1 MIASR
6 RTLMMLMMLCAAIAA
21 TVLCN
26 GSALALERHVF
37 SSSFSGSGANA
48 LSDPQG
54 VAVDESTGDVYVVD
68 RGNNRVEVFSASGT
82 FISAFGTAGSGN
94 GQLNGPTQI
103 AVDNSSG
110 LPGDVYVLDA
120 GNHRVEVFNAKG
132 EYQAQVGNADLEAA
146 EPSLPAGAIVN
157 GIAVDKSGTLWI
169 FDGNY
174 GHYTFGPGG
183 ALPGNFGGLWGTGGK
198 NVLIAPVFAIDSSGT
213 FDPSDPS
220 ETFPY
225 IDFLSGETGQFVDGY
240 GKFAPGQVEKC
251 GCRITAL
258 ATDPA
263 NGDLYVDHVTSVE
276 HFPISSEPLGFH
288 PRHEEQSLAHEA
300 VGDSFGTGHLVEG
313 AGVAVDGVTKYVYV
327 ADAAGNSVDIFNPI
341 ILADATTEAA
351 SGVAETAATL
361 NGTVNP
367 DGLAVSS
374 CRFEYGTEPGVYPN
388 AVACSSNP
396 GAGST
401 SVPVSAPLSGLT
413 PVTIYYY
420 RVAVTNANGANYG
433 SERSFT
439 TPGLPAID
447 GSSAKVHSTEKT
459 GQTHATL
466 QAQINPDG
474 RETTYSFEYG
484 ETTSYGTSVPLPAQA
499 IGAGQQPVSVPA
511 SELSGLTLGTT
522 YHYRVVAGNEYG
534 TVDGPDQT
542 FTTVGAAALE
552 SESVTNVRATSATLQ
567 AQINPLGVDT
577 SAYFQYGTAS
587 CVANPASCSDAPLP
601 PGTDIG
607 FGEGGQSVS
616 IHLQGLM
623 PNTLYHYRVLAK
635 NALGVAESVE
645 ETFTTPPS
653 GSSFV
658 LPDGRRWE
666 LVSAPNKHGSLI
678 QSISEYGV
686 IQAAAGGAAF
696 TYVANAPT
704 ETQPAG
710 YSTAVQ
716 VFATRG
722 PSGWSSNDIA
732 TRHNQS
738 TSVGPG
744 YGDEYRFFSP
754 DLSLGLVEPKGPFT
768 PLEGEEASP
777 EATERTEYLRH
788 DSTCQ
793 STPSTCYT
801 PLVTAANVPPG
812 VKFGGTN
819 QFSSNVHVRGASKD
833 LSHVILSSEGVGLTS
848 TPGDNG
854 GLYEWAAGRLQPVSI
869 LPAGEGGAPTGGDLG
884 ISGAGGDTRHAVS
897 DDGSRVF
904 WTVGQGGPPTRLY
917 MRDVAKGEAGETLSV
932 GTHAS
937 TEFEIASSD
946 GSRVFFVGKEK
957 SEESGKLEVCDVVEV
972 AGKLACKVTLLAP
985 GIPQRAGVLGASE
998 DGSYVYFV
1006 SRSVLASKAVSGA
1019 ENLYADHDNGGKWEP
1034 ELVATLSPEDNN
1046 DWTSIS
1052 LPQLTSRVSP
1062 DGRWLAFMSQRS
1074 LTGYDNTDA
1083 VSGQP
1088 DQGVFLFNQSA
1099 GRLVCV
1105 SCNPTGGRPVGVQ
1118 YKSPE
1123 SFLGQRLVGGNRVWP
1138 SSTWLAANIPGWT
1151 PFETDRAAYQSRYLS
1166 NSGRLFFNSSDALAP
1181 QDVNGTEDV
1190 YQYEPPGIGGCT
1202 TASITFSERSGGCV
1216 GLISSGSSAEESA
1229 FLDAS
1234 ENGGDVFFLTTSKL
1248 VSQDFDTSL
1257 DVYDAHE
1264 CAPASP
1270 CFAVTQVSP
1279 PACTT
1284 GDSCKPAPS
1293 PQPAIF
1299 GSPASATFTGAG
1311 NTTQA
1316 QPDVGSAQ
1324 PRSSSSVRKLAKA
1337 LRQCRKKPKRSRA
1350 LCEARARKHYANRAK
1365 RGRG

>member
-1 MIASR
+1 
-6 RTLMMLMMLCAAIAA
+6 MLMMLCAMIA
-21 TVLCN
+21 TIVLCD
-26 GSALALERHVF
+26 GSALALERHAF

-54 VAVDESTGDVYVVD
+54 VAVGESTGDVYVVD
-68 RGNNRVEVFSASGT
+68 SANNRVEVFSASGA
-82 FISAFGTAGSGN
+82 FISAFGMAGSGN
-94 GQLNGPTQI
+94 GQFNGPTQI

-146 EPSLPAGAIVN
+146 DPSLPAGVIVS
-157 GIAVDKSGTLWI
+157 GIAVDKSGTLRI
-169 FDGNY
+169 FDGNDGFY
-174 GHYTFGPGG
+174 NFGPGG
-183 ALPGNFGGLWGTGGK
+183 ALPGSFEFHYTNP
-198 NVLIAPVFAIDSSGT
+198 IAPVFAV
-213 FDPSDPS
+213 DPSGILYLDV
-220 ETFPY
+220 
-225 IDFLSGETGQFVDGY
+225 LSGDVGHAVVGL
-240 GKFAPGQVEKC
+240 GLGVVEKC

-276 HFPISSEPLGFH
+276 HFPVGSVPKKSGNGLEL
-288 PRHEEQSLAHEA
+288 EV

-327 ADAAGNSVDIFNPI
+327 ADAAGNSVDIFSPI
-341 ILADATTEAA
+341 ILADATTGAA
-351 SGVAETAATL
+351 SGVAETVGTL

-401 SVPVSAPLSGLT
+401 PVPVSAPLSGLT
-413 PVTIYYY
+413 PVTTYYY
-420 RVAVTNANGANYG
+420 RLAVTNANGANYG
-433 SERSFT
+433 QELSFT
-439 TPGLPAID
+439 TPGLPTID
-447 GSSAKVHSTEKT
+447 GSSAEVHSTEKA

-522 YHYRVVAGNEYG
+522 YHYRVVASNEYG
-534 TVDGPDQT
+534 TADGPDQT
-542 FTTVGAAALE
+542 FTTVGVAALE

-577 SAYFQYGTAS
+577 SAYFQYGTVS

-616 IHLQGLM
+616 IHLQGLTS
-623 PNTLYHYRVLAK
+623 NTLYHYRVLAK

-645 ETFTTPPS
+645 ETFTTRPL

-658 LPDGRRWE
+658 LPDGRQWE

-686 IQAAAGGAAF
+686 IQAAAAGTAF

-704 ETQPAG
+704 ESQPVG
-710 YSTAVQ
+710 YSLAVQ
-716 VFATRG
+716 VLASRG
-722 PSGWSSNDIA
+722 PGGWSSSDIA

-738 TSVGPG
+738 TSVGVG
-744 YGDEYRFFSP
+744 FGDEYRFFSS
-754 DLSLGLVEPKGPFT
+754 DLSLGLVEPWGPFT
-768 PLEGEEASP
+768 PLSGEEVLP

-801 PLVTAANVPPG
+801 PLVTAANAPPS
-812 VKFGGTN
+812 VKFGGIN
-819 QFSSNVHVRGASKD
+819 QYGSNVRLRGASGD
-833 LSHVILSSEGVGLTS
+833 LSHMILRSEGVGLTS
-848 TPGDNG
+848 TPGDSG
-854 GLYEWAAGRLQPVSI
+854 GLYEWTAGRLQLISI
-869 LPAGEGGAPTGGDLG
+869 LPGEGGASTGGELG
-884 ISGAGGDTRHAVS
+884 FSGAGMDARHAVS

-904 WTVGQGGPPTRLY
+904 WTVGEGPPPTTLY
-917 MRDVAKGEAGETLSV
+917 MRDVAKAGAGETLSV
-932 GTHAS
+932 GTWRS
-937 TEFEIASSD
+937 TEFQIASND

-972 AGKLACKVTLLAP
+972 AGKLACKLTLLAP
-985 GIPQRAGVLGASE
+985 GIPQGAGVLGASK

-1006 SRSVLASKAVSGA
+1006 SQSVLVSKAVSGE
-1019 ENLYADHDNGGKWEP
+1019 ENLYVDHDNGGRWEP
-1034 ELVATLSPEDNN
+1034 ELVATLSPGDSH
-1046 DWTSIS
+1046 DWTSIFLS
-1052 LPQLTSRVSP
+1052 QLTSRVSP

-1088 DQGVFLFNQSA
+1088 DQEVFLYSQSA
-1099 GRLVCV
+1099 GRLVCA

-1151 PFETDRAAYQSRYLS
+1151 PFELDRAAYQSRYLS
-1166 NSGRLFFNSSDALAP
+1166 NGGRLFFNSSDALAP

-1190 YQYEPPGIGGCT
+1190 YQYEPPGVGGCT
-1202 TASITFSERSGGCV
+1202 TASVTFSTRSGGCV
-1216 GLISSGSSAEESA
+1216 GLISSGSSVEESA

-1234 ENGGDVFFLTTSKL
+1234 ENGSDVFFLTSAKL
-1248 VSQDFDTSL
+1248 VSEDFDTSL
-1257 DVYDAHE
+1257 DVYDARE
-1264 CAPASP
+1264 CAPVSP
-1270 CFAVTQVSP
+1270 CFAVTPVAP
-1279 PACTT
+1279 PACMT
-1284 GDSCKPAPS
+1284 GDSCKSAPS
-1293 PQPAIF
+1293 PQPVIF

-1324 PRSSSSVRKLAKA
+1324 PRSSSSARKLAKA
-1337 LRQCRKKPKRSRA
+1337 LRQCRKKPRRSRV
-1350 LCEARARKHYANRAK
+1350 LCEVRARKHYANRAK